1 MFSGL
6 ICEKRGTKKE
16 VKIFDLE
23 DRFDL
28 ICEKKRV
35 PKDPLKRLIIQF
47 IQFARSQIFLNA
59 FAFFSLNLDG
69 TA

>member
-6 ICEKRGTKKE
+6 ICEKRETKNE
-16 VKIFDLE
+16 VKIFDPE

-28 ICEKKRV
+28 ICEKKRA
-35 PKDPLKRLIIQF
+35 PKGPLKRLIIQS
-47 IQFARSQIFLNA
+47 IQLARSQIFLNA